1 MTCADRRSDRSCG
14 AVPVG
19 LALIALT
26 LIASGCSSES
36 KQVKRVAPSAAI
48 VRDVPRPLQGIIG
61 AEATLRGID
70 PTLISGLGIVVG
82 LAGTGGAD
90 NLDPAVQATMERELA
105 RGGIAKGGT
114 IQNYPGFEGISP
126 QQFLRSPDVAVVIVE
141 AKVAP
146 GAPEGM
152 PFDVYVRTLPGSG
165 VTSLEG
171 GTLWTTDLH
180 IGPAAVF
187 GAIKSRKIGAARGP
201 VFINPFSAP
210 SVNSQGDVQITR
222 TSGRV
227 LGGGRVTSPLQ
238 IEMALDNDSFA
249 RARSIVST
257 INSRFPRGPGDD
269 GPIARG
275 RGNGGGTSGY
285 QSIALRI
292 PQAYAE
298 KPEEFLQLVR
308 HMRVDP
314 SSPEEFARQYVEY
327 LKATPELT
335 EDLCW
340 CLQAIGKPALPFL
353 AQMYDYPELRPRFAA
368 LRAGA
373 RLGDPRATPALI
385 DLARKASPA
394 DRIGALRLLAD
405 MPADPRINLAMREIV
420 NDPNLDIRVAAYE
433 GLRDRNDPMLLRVPI
448 GETSRARFTLEL
460 LPAKEPM
467 VYVTQQGD
475 PRIVLFGGIDPSAG
489 GSSGSKY
496 NGIQIRKPALLSVW
510 DDRFMLSAE
519 SANSDLR
526 VYYRDPRSNQ
536 VTQSKAPEDLAE
548 FVEFLAHRSTPE
560 NPQPG
565 LGMTYSQVVG
575 VLYAMC
581 PRAGEPAATAAG
593 VDPRAISAL
602 PATFATEEDRLRA
615 EIYQAMQSTMLA
627 DRPENEAQAADQADA
642 VFRPTAPVALP
653 SAGPSTG
660 DGDMKSKIVPLKK
673 AAPGKSAAAR

>member
-1 MTCADRRSDRSCG
+1 MTCADRRCGRSSG
-14 AVPVG
+14 AVAAG
-19 LALIALT
+19 LALFALALGT
-26 LIASGCSSES
+26 GACSSEP
-36 KQVKRVAPSAAI
+36 KQVRRVAPSPAI
-48 VRDVPRPLQGIIG
+48 VRDVPRPLKDIIG
-61 AEATLRGID
+61 AEATLKGID
-70 PTLISGLGIVVG
+70 PTLVSGLGLVVG
-82 LAGTGGAD
+82 LAGTGGAE

-105 RGGIAKGGT
+105 RGGVGKGGT
-114 IQNYPGFEGISP
+114 IQNYPGFEGMTP

-171 GTLWTTDLH
+171 GQLWTTELH

-201 VFINPFSAP
+201 IFINPFSAP
-210 SVNSQGDVQITR
+210 SVNAKGDVQITR
-222 TSGRV
+222 TSGRI

-257 INSRFPRGPGDD
+257 INSRFPRGAGDD

-292 PQAYAE
+292 PQAYGA

-314 SSPEEFARQYVEY
+314 SAPEEFARQYVED
-327 LKATPELT
+327 LKSTPELT

-385 DLARKASPA
+385 DLARKANPA

-405 MPADPRINLAMREIV
+405 MPGDPRINLAMRELV
-420 NDPNLDIRVAAYE
+420 DDPNLDIRVAAYE
-433 GLRDRNDPMLLRVPI
+433 GLRTRNDSLLVRIPI
-448 GETSRARFTLEL
+448 GETSPPRFTLEL

-467 VYVTQQGD
+467 IYVTQQGE
-475 PRIVLFGGIDPSAG
+475 PRIVLFGGVDPSGNGFA
-489 GSSGSKY
+489 SSKY
-496 NGIQIRKPALLSVW
+496 NGIRIRKPALLSVW

-519 SANSDLR
+519 GKTSDLR
-526 VYYRDPRSNQ
+526 VFYRDPRSGQ

-548 FVEFLAHRSTPE
+548 FIEFLAHKSTPE

-565 LGMTYSQVVG
+565 LGMSYSQVVG

-581 PRAGEPAATAAG
+581 PRGNEPASNAAS
-593 VDPRAISAL
+593 VDPRALAAL

-615 EIYQAMQSTMLA
+615 EIYEAMQSTLLA
-627 DRPENEAQAADQADA
+627 DRPENEGQATDQADNQ
-642 VFRPTAPVALP
+642 FRPTAPAPLP
-653 SAGPSTG
+653 SAAPTQ
-660 DGDMKSKIVPLKK
+660 DTGDMKSKIVPLKK
-673 AAPGKSAAAR
+673 PAPKK